1 MADDFIRPQGRLIWN
16 DLFGSK
22 TPDFDPVITD
32 PPYHKGGTVTGRWS
46 GRNIIPA
53 RLPAQRPETPR
64 LVAPQTDWRP
74 IELVI
79 AKGFYGDR
87 IATLLLS
94 LDRRQ
99 RKRGARLAAKKYRL
113 TYPALARLYRK
124 G

>member
-1 MADDFIRPQGRLIWN
+1 MSDDFVRPQGRLIWN
-16 DLFGSK
+16 DPFGSK
-22 TPDFDPVITD
+22 ARDLD
-32 PPYHKGGTVTGRWS
+32 PPYHNGGTVTGRWS

-53 RLPAQRPETPR
+53 KLPAQRPATPR

-87 IATLLLS
+87 IAALLLS

-99 RKRGARLAAKKYRL
+99 RKRGARLAAKKDR
-113 TYPALARLYRK
+113 PVRQAMARLYRK